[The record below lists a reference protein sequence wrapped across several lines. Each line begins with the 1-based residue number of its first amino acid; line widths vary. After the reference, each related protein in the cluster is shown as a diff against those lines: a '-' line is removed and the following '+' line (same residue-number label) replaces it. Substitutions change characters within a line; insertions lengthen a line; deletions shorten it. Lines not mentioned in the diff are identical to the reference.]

1 MNATEFLQKAIDS
14 NASDL
19 FILAGR
25 PASMRINNKIVQ
37 TDETRL
43 LPDDTRQIIT
53 EIYGLTKGRSMDH
66 LFPSGSCCPGDP

>member
-43 LPDDTRQIIT
+43 LPDDTR
-53 EIYGLTKGRSMDH
+53 
-66 LFPSGSCCPGDP
+66 